1 MADDNLD
8 PDTGH
13 GEATEDRMT
22 VREIINLILGTPGA
36 EILVL
41 LIVFVVAQIGC
52 LVAGFSGFSLVESQ
66 RRQKRV
72 GEITDQ
78 LRAQTS
84 PNH

>member
-52 LVAGFSGFSLVESQ
+52 LVAGFSLVESQ
-66 RRQKRV
+66 RRQKCL

-78 LRAQTS
+78 LRARTS